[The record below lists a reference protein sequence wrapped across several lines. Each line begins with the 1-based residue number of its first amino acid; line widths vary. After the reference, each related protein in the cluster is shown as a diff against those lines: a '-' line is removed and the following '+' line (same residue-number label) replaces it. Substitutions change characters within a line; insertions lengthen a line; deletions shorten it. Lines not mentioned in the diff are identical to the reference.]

1 MVDQLLLLLVLLQI
15 KHWYVDFVDQTTAE
29 IASKGIYG
37 DQSGVNHSAKHAIG
51 TMLCV
56 LAITG
61 VDYIALTGVV
71 AFVDFVLHYHID
83 WAKMQYSNSNN
94 RTKQFWMHLGSDQMA
109 HQLTYIFIA
118 WMVFA

>member
-1 MVDQLLLLLVLLQI
+1 MEQLLLLLALLQF
-15 KHWYVDFVDQTTAE
+15 KHWYVDFVDQTTEE

-37 DQSGVNHSAKHAIG
+37 DQLGLNHSAKHAIG

-61 VDYIALTGVV
+61 IDYVTLAGVV

-83 WAKMQYSNSNN
+83 YAKIQYGNGDI
-94 RTKQFWMHLGSDQMA
+94 RTKQFWAHMGADQMA
-109 HQLTYIFIA
+109 HQLTYLFII

>member
-1 MVDQLLLLLVLLQI
+1 MVEQLVLLLVLLQI
-15 KHWYVDFVDQTTAE
+15 KHWYIDFVDQTAAE

-37 DQSGVNHSAKHAIG
+37 DQIGMNHSIKHAIG

-61 VDYIALTGVV
+61 VDYVALTSLIAV
-71 AFVDFVLHYHID
+71 VDFVLHYHID
-83 WAKMQYSNSNN
+83 YAKMRFGNGDI
-94 RTKQFWMHLGSDQMA
+94 KDKEFWTHLGADQMA

>member
-1 MVDQLLLLLVLLQI
+1 VIEQLLLLLVLLQV
-15 KHWYVDFVDQTTAE
+15 KHWYVDFVDQTAAE

-61 VDYIALTGVV
+61 VDYVALTGVI

-83 WAKMQYSNSNN
+83 YAKMQYGN
-94 RTKQFWMHLGSDQMA
+94 RDIKTKEFWTHLGADQFA
-109 HQLTYIFIA
+109 HQLTYLLIA

>member
-1 MVDQLLLLLVLLQI
+1 VIEQLLLLLVLLQV
-15 KHWYVDFVDQTTAE
+15 KHWYVDFVDQTTVE

-37 DQSGVNHSAKHAIG
+37 DQLGVNHSAKHAIG

-61 VDYIALTGVV
+61 IDYVALTGVV

-83 WAKMQYSNSNN
+83 YVKMRYSNGDI
-94 RTKQFWMHLGSDQMA
+94 KAKEFWIHLGADQMA
-109 HQLTYIFIA
+109 HQLTYLLIA